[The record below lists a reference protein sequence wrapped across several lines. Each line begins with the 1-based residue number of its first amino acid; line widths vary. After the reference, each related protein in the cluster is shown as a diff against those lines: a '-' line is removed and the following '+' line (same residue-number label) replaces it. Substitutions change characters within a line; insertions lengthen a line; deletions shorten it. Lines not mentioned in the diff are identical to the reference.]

1 MLERDIPPIAETR
14 EQLIDAY
21 ISYLEAEEE
30 YEKRQIVVIQSLVKK
45 RSKGMEASN
54 SSFARKRWA
63 GGKPRGTA
71 EEVARQRRRRA
82 LVAPC
87 FNLFVGEEG
96 CENFRRRLRKLT
108 SRRKTEESYTAAAVL
123 RAAKAEM
130 SPGVLQ
136 KPLLS
141 KEGKPSAL
149 PLKCLPPPPALAPRR
164 SGAMQ
169 TKIY

>member
-1 MLERDIPPIAETR
+1 MLKSDNPPTAETR

-30 YEKRQIVVIQSLVKK
+30 YERRRKVVIQSLVKK
-45 RSKGMEASN
+45 RSKVTEASN
-54 SSFARKRWA
+54 SSFTTKRWA
-63 GGKPRGTA
+63 GGKLRGTA
-71 EEVARQRRRRA
+71 EEVYRQRRRRA

-123 RAAKAEM
+123 RAAKAEI

-169 TKIY
+169 SIIY

>member
-45 RSKGMEASN
+45 RSKGMETSN

-123 RAAKAEM
+123 RAVYSSGTRRLHREPTPYPKPVG
-130 SPGVLQ
+130 PG
-136 KPLLS
+136 
-141 KEGKPSAL
+141 
-149 PLKCLPPPPALAPRR
+149 
-164 SGAMQ
+164 GAGA
-169 TKIY
+169 TSCDVSL